1 VPQAKVTLFAR
12 TVAVNVNV
20 QLPGATNH
28 PFIFLPRQI
37 VLLNSFTTRIS
48 SKKTDIMNEPI
59 FERYVGPMRTFYTST
74 AQRVVDLKPHE
85 KNEQ

>member
-1 VPQAKVTLFAR
+1 
-12 TVAVNVNV
+12 
-20 QLPGATNH
+20 
-28 PFIFLPRQI
+28 
-37 VLLNSFTTRIS
+37 
-48 SKKTDIMNEPI
+48 MNEPI